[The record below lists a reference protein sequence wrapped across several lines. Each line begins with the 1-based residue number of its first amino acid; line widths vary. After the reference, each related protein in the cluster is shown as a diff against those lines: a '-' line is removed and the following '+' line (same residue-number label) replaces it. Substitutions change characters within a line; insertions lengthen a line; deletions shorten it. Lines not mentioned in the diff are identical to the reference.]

1 MSKSDPVRCST
12 WSYCAF
18 CFLSRQGHLRCACSS
33 GDLPVQ
39 FADGAAVVGM
49 LLSYGPCWLWSVR
62 MSCRP
67 LCPAVARLDGTCLL
81 HCGLVVAFLG
91 LSWACATCCL
101 PPLAVC
107 PQFAVLYA
115 KSGHVGRLEIGRT
128 ETVFDDLCPRWCHS
142 FILDYERNN
151 PKTLVL
157 EVFDRDS
164 RSERLRKHDHIG
176 SVECSLEDVREAPGK
191 RLKLRLRNQHIRSV
205 VPGYVSLV
213 AEKVNPCDPALTV
226 AIHVEAALLK
236 RKNTTVNVG
245 VSQFFTIMR
254 AREEANGTLSY
265 SPVYRSEAV
274 TRAAGDGAGYA
285 RFKTANLTVQKLTN
299 GFFKRPLRIQF
310 HRRKLNGDHK
320 LLGYV
325 DTSLTDLCAMDP
337 HGESRCLLPL
347 EGAYQ
352 DESSLG
358 NVILVDSELTQT
370 ASAFHFRVDHFLSSK
385 FCGLPP
391 DVRLGETPYDV
402 STRVLHGHSSESCT
416 TSETTRL
423 TSVRMANSA
432 ASFGTGVRV
441 SDAGTSVGS
450 GSYATAQQPPSYGSH
465 VPNPVRGMASAGTS
479 FDASSYAAGAG
490 YGGQPSS
497 HPPSSSTSLPSGVY
511 AGADAAGPAYGGG
524 GGYASSAASN
534 PSFSH
539 DSSSFHSLHAAPPP
553 MPPPA
558 GPMRHSD
565 QVGLAGGYGAPR
577 HHGVNGPASVGQASL
592 PVYATAGGGA
602 PAYPASI
609 NSSPAATASFSRLS
623 PAAAAARAAAIAAAT
638 NASFSSAGDGSA
650 GMSSLSVSGIPRPY
664 GAPPPGMASAGAVR
678 GAYQWAL
685 FFFLALFSSICATTV
700 YWHGVGG
707 VVGTGAHGL
716 CRWTS

>member
-1 MSKSDPVRCST
+1 MVVVWFLLALACTRVLSLAGSCRCSSE
-12 WSYCAF
+12 WHLSASLWLGG
-18 CFLSRQGHLRCACSS
+18 CFS
-33 GDLPVQ
+33 
-39 FADGAAVVGM
+39 
-49 LLSYGPCWLWSVR
+49 W
-62 MSCRP
+62 
-67 LCPAVARLDGTCLL
+67 
-81 HCGLVVAFLG
+81 
-91 LSWACATCCL
+91 LSWACAPCCL
-101 PPLAVC
+101 PPFAVC
-107 PQFAVLYA
+107 LQFAVLYA

-128 ETVFDDLCPRWCHS
+128 ETVFDDLYPRWCHS

-151 PKTLVL
+151 PKTLVV

-479 FDASSYAAGAG
+479 FDAGSYAAGVS
-490 YGGQPSS
+490 YGGQPAS
-497 HPPSSSTSLPSGVY
+497 HAPSSSTSMPSGVY
-511 AGADAAGPAYGGG
+511 AGADAGGPAYG

-565 QVGLAGGYGAPR
+565 HGGLAVGYGAPR
-577 HHGVNGPASVGQASL
+577 HHGVNGPASVGQAPL

-602 PAYPASI
+602 PVFPASI

-638 NASFSSAGDGSA
+638 NASFSSAGDGSV

-678 GAYQWAL
+678 GAYQ
-685 FFFLALFSSICATTV
+685 
-700 YWHGVGG
+700 
-707 VVGTGAHGL
+707 
-716 CRWTS
+716 